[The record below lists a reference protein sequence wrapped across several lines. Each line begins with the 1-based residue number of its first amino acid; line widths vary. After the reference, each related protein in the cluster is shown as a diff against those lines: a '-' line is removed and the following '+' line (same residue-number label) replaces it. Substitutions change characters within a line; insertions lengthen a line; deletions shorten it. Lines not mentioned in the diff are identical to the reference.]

1 MWCLKWP
8 VHCLCKV
15 QCWCWG
21 SAVGKGGNFLLAC
34 MFQHHHSCPLWRQ
47 MLYRPYFARVVVCAQ
62 GLIVLHVLWCF
73 FCCQWCYCRLRPGPL
88 KKIILT
94 TIFHSASFYEDCPT
108 TVQTKDATSAFADL
122 NYHHSINVMSLC
134 SHAVTETKPY
144 CITIEVL
151 FLCKF
156 IKHINNGTKILN
168 KKSWW
173 VSNHETGL

>member
-1 MWCLKWP
+1 MHSRLDTETTP
-8 VHCLCKV
+8 NHSDTQNSETLPN
-15 QCWCWG
+15 
-21 SAVGKGGNFLLAC
+21 SA
-34 MFQHHHSCPLWRQ
+34 S
-47 MLYRPYFARVVVCAQ
+47 
-62 GLIVLHVLWCF
+62 IS
-73 FCCQWCYCRLRPGPL
+73 GPL

-94 TIFHSASFYEDCPT
+94 TIFHGPSFYEDCPT

-134 SHAVTETKPY
+134 SHAITETKPN

-168 KKSWW
+168 KKS
-173 VSNHETGL
+173 